1 VSHPENTAGQ
11 GGVAF
16 AHIDESTLSPE
27 QLEALQWRREVYKGD
42 TMRQLTL
49 RAVVT
54 GMLLGSI
61 VSITNIYVSLKTTW
75 SIGATITAA
84 IVAFAIFKGLEKVSA
99 RVRNKPYT
107 VLENYMMASTA
118 CSAGY
123 MNAAG
128 LGAAIPALYMIV
140 PDVQFSWWQ
149 LMLWLWAVAVMGL
162 FMAGP
167 LKRRL
172 INIEKLPFPTGTAA
186 AETIMSLHATGEGAM
201 RKAKVL
207 LIALATSGLIAFWSE
222 FLSRITLFFGKA
234 ADLADDASLKV
245 WGMTQDGWNR
255 FLYPDTLA
263 LWWGPAAKSLLERTA
278 IGWNATPLYLA
289 FGGIIGMRVG
299 LALLIGSIFFFGV
312 LPASFEDDIVRLH
325 NQVHSPEDRT
335 PKEVG
340 RLAPQVEVIHP
351 QRGSLLPAY
360 LSSVYLNT
368 RATAEQR
375 RQVLDAVKKSGNG
388 PDLKANLELL
398 GATEIVLFAGTE
410 DEKTETLLVPAG
422 KVLGYKGIVAWAL
435 WPSTALM
442 VAAGLTAFL
451 LQWQTIL
458 RALGG
463 FVGGFTGRKKAKEF
477 DPLADIE
484 TPAWWF
490 WAGVGSAGLLCVIL
504 GRSIF
509 GIEYHMGVF
518 AVLLTFVLAI
528 VAARATGETDVNP
541 VGAMG
546 KITQLSV
553 AAIPHTNTLVSP
565 LQTNLMTASI
575 TAGAATHSSE
585 LLQDLKAGYILG
597 GNARKQTIAQF
608 FGTFAGVIACVPVF
622 QVLIR
627 QTDAN
632 GNPLLGS
639 DALPAP
645 AALVWKGVA
654 ELLDK
659 GFATLPDSAKWG
671 MAIGAAAGVII
682 TVMQKYCPKKVT
694 FWLPSPIGLAV
705 AGVVP
710 ANNSIM
716 MFLGAL
722 LVWWWRRRKQEQAD
736 TYSVSIASGLIAGNA
751 LVSVLVI
758 LIAALVVAM
767 K

>member
-1 VSHPENTAGQ
+1 MSDPENTAGK
-11 GGVAF
+11 GAVAF

-27 QLEALQWRREVYKGD
+27 QLEALQWRREVYRGD

-84 IVAFAIFKGLEKVSA
+84 IVAYAIFKGLEKVSA

-128 LGAAIPALYMIV
+128 LGAAIPALYMIA
-140 PDVQFSWWQ
+140 PEVQFTWWQ

-186 AETIMSLHATGEGAM
+186 AETIKSLHATGEGAL

-207 LIALATSGLIAFWSE
+207 LIAMATSGLIAFWSE

-234 ADLADDASLKV
+234 ADLADDTSLKV
-245 WGMTQDGWNR
+245 WGMTQDAWNR
-255 FLYPDTLA
+255 FLYPDALA

-312 LPASFEDDIVRLH
+312 LPASFEDDIVKLH

-335 PKEVG
+335 AKEIG

-351 QRGSLLPAY
+351 ERDSLLPAY
-360 LSSVYLNT
+360 LTSVYLNT
-368 RATAEQR
+368 RATPEQR
-375 RQVLDAVKKSGNG
+375 RQVLDAVKNG
-388 PDLKANLELL
+388 RDEEMAAL

-410 DEKTETLLVPAG
+410 DEKTEPLLVPGG
-422 KVLGYKGIVAWAL
+422 KVLGYKGVVAWAL

-451 LQWQTIL
+451 LQWKTIL

-463 FVGGFTGRKKAKEF
+463 FLGGLTGRKKEKEF

-484 TPAWWF
+484 TPGWWF
-490 WAGVGSAGLLCVIL
+490 WAGVGSAGLLSVIL
-504 GRSIF
+504 AKTIF
-509 GIEYHMGVF
+509 GIEYHMAVF
-518 AVLLTFVLAI
+518 AVLLTFMLAV

-627 QTDAN
+627 QTDTN
-632 GNPLLGS
+632 GNLLLGS

-654 ELLDK
+654 ELLEK

-682 TVMQKYCPKKVT
+682 TVMQKYCPKKVA

-722 LVWWWRRRKQEQAD
+722 IVWWWRRRKQEQAD
-736 TYSVSIASGLIAGNA
+736 TYSVPVASGLIAGNA

>member
-1 VSHPENTAGQ
+1 MNDPENTPTN
-11 GGVAF
+11 GGIAF
-16 AHIDESTLSPE
+16 PDIDESTLSPE

-42 TMRQLTL
+42 KMRQLTL
-49 RAVVT
+49 RAVLT
-54 GMLLGSI
+54 GMALGSI

-75 SIGATITAA
+75 SIGATITTA
-84 IVAFAIFKGLEKVSA
+84 IVAYAIFKGLEKVSA

-128 LGAAIPALYMIV
+128 LGAAIPALYMIN
-140 PDVQFSWWQ
+140 PDVQFAWWQ

-186 AETIMSLHATGEGAM
+186 AETLKSLHATGKDAM
-201 RKAKVL
+201 RKANML
-207 LIALATSGLIAFWSE
+207 LLAMTVSGVIAFWRE
-222 FLSRITLFFGKA
+222 FLSRITVFFAKA
-234 ADLADDASLKV
+234 SSAVDGAAVTV
-245 WGMTQDGWNR
+245 WGKTQEAWDSY
-255 FLYPDTLA
+255 LYPDSVA
-263 LWWGPAAKSLLERTA
+263 LWWGAAAKSILTRTG

-289 FGGIIGMRVG
+289 FGGIIGIRVG

-312 LPASFEDDIVRLH
+312 MPCYFEADMVQLH
-325 NQVHSPEDRT
+325 NQINSTEGRT
-335 PKEVG
+335 PKEISK
-340 RLAPQVEVIHP
+340 LAPTVESIHP
-351 QRGSLLPAY
+351 EKTSMLPEY
-360 LSSVYLNT
+360 LSTVYVNQ
-368 RATAEQR
+368 RASDQQRQQITNAIEQN
-375 RQVLDAVKKSGNG
+375 DE
-388 PDLKANLELL
+388 KALAQL
-398 GATEIVLFAGTE
+398 GGTQIVLFAGT
-410 DEKTETLLVPAG
+410 DHKKTETLIVPAN
-422 KVLGYKGIVAWAL
+422 KILGYRGIVGWAL

-442 VAAGLTAFL
+442 VAAGLTSFL
-451 LQWQTIL
+451 LQWKTIV
-458 RALGG
+458 RAFGGFLGG
-463 FVGGFTGRKKAKEF
+463 MTGRRKEKEF

-490 WAGVGSAGLLCVIL
+490 WAGVGSAGLLSIIL
-504 GRSIF
+504 ANTIF
-509 GIEYHMGVF
+509 GIAYHMGVF
-518 AVLLTFVLAI
+518 AVVLTFLLAI

-553 AAIPHTNTLVSP
+553 AGIPTLSTAINP

-585 LLQDLKAGYILG
+585 LLQDLKAGYLLG

-622 QVLIR
+622 QVLVK
-627 QTDAN
+627 QTDSK
-632 GNPLLGS
+632 GNLLLGS
-639 DALPAP
+639 DDLPAP

-654 ELLDK
+654 ELLEK

-671 MAIGAAAGVII
+671 MAIGLVIGVIL
-682 TVMQKYCPKKVT
+682 TVMQTYCPKKIT
-694 FWLPSPIGLAV
+694 FWLPSAIGLAV

-722 LVWWWRRRKQEQAD
+722 LVWLWKLKKQEQAE
-736 TYSVSIASGLIAGNA
+736 TYRVPIASGLIAGSS
-751 LVSVLVI
+751 LVSVMVI
-758 LIAALVVAM
+758 LLAALVVALQ
-767 K
+767 

>member
-1 VSHPENTAGQ
+1 MSDTENTAGNDE
-11 GGVAF
+11 VAF
-16 AHIDESTLSPE
+16 PDIDESTLSPE
-27 QLEALQWRREVYKGD
+27 QLDALKWRREVYRGD
-42 TMRQLTL
+42 KMRQLTF
-49 RAVVT
+49 RAVLT
-54 GMLLGSI
+54 GMLLGSV

-84 IVAFAIFKGLEKVSA
+84 IVAYAIFKVLEKVSA

-140 PDVQFSWWQ
+140 PDVQFTWWQ

-167 LKRRL
+167 LKRQM
-172 INIEKLPFPTGTAA
+172 INVEKLPFPTGTAA
-186 AETIMSLHATGEGAM
+186 AETIRSLHATGKGAM

-207 LIALATSGLIAFWSE
+207 LIAMIVSGLIAFWRE
-222 FLSRITLFFGKA
+222 FLSRITVFFGKA
-234 ADLADDASLKV
+234 AEVADGASLKV
-245 WGMTQDGWNR
+245 WGMTQEVWNK

-289 FGGIIGMRVG
+289 FGGIIGIRVG
-299 LALLIGSIFFFGV
+299 IALLLGSILFFGV
-312 LPASFEDDIVRLH
+312 LPASFEDDIVQLH
-325 NQVHSPEDRT
+325 NQVNSPEGRT
-335 PKEVG
+335 PKEIAK
-340 RLAPQVEVIHP
+340 LKPTVEVIHP
-351 QRGSLLPAY
+351 EKASLLPAY
-360 LSSVYLNT
+360 LSTVYINT

-375 RQVLDAVKKSGNG
+375 QQVIDAVKKGGS
-388 PDLKANLELL
+388 DQDDEKALEEL
-398 GATEIVLFAGTE
+398 GKTEIVLFAGTAN
-410 DEKTETLLVPAG
+410 EKTETLMVPG
-422 KVLGYKGIVAWAL
+422 KKVLGYKGIVAWAL

-442 VAAGLTAFL
+442 VAAGLTSFL
-451 LQWQTIL
+451 LQWRTIM
-458 RALGG
+458 RAFGGFLGG
-463 FVGGFTGRKKAKEF
+463 LTGRKKEF

-484 TPAWWF
+484 TPGWWF
-490 WAGVGSAGLLCVIL
+490 WAGVGSAGLLCIIL
-504 GRSIF
+504 AKTIF

-518 AVLLTFVLAI
+518 AVLLTFLLAI

-553 AAIPHTNTLVSP
+553 AAIPTVNTAVNP

-585 LLQDLKAGYILG
+585 LLQDLKAGYLLG

-622 QVLIR
+622 QVLIK
-627 QTDAN
+627 QTDAQ

-639 DALPAP
+639 DELPAP

-654 ELLDK
+654 ELLEK

-671 MAIGAAAGVII
+671 MAIGLAAGVII
-682 TVMQKYCPKKVT
+682 TVMQKYCSKKIT

-722 LVWWWRRRKQEQAD
+722 IVWAWRRKKKDQAE
-736 TYSVSIASGLIAGNA
+736 TYSVPVASGLIAGSA

-758 LIAALVVAM
+758 LLAALVVAL

>member
-1 VSHPENTAGQ
+1 MSNTENPAANDE
-11 GGVAF
+11 VAF
-16 AHIDESTLSPE
+16 AHIDESTLSSE
-27 QLEALQWRREVYKGD
+27 QLEALKWRREVYMGD
-42 TMRQLTL
+42 KMRQLTL
-49 RAVVT
+49 RAVFT

-61 VSITNIYVSLKTTW
+61 VSVTNIYVSLKTTW

-84 IVAFAIFKGLEKVSA
+84 IVAYAIFKGLEKVSA

-128 LGAAIPALYMIV
+128 LGAAIPALYMIM
-140 PDVQFSWWQ
+140 PDVQFTWWQ

-172 INIEKLPFPTGTAA
+172 INVEKLAFPTGTAA
-186 AETIMSLHATGEGAM
+186 AETIRSLHATGKGAM

-207 LIALATSGLIAFWSE
+207 LFAMVASGLIAFWRE
-222 FLSRITLFFGKA
+222 FLSRITIFFGKA
-234 ADLADDASLKV
+234 SDAANEASLQV
-245 WGMTQDGWNR
+245 WGMTQGTWNK
-255 FLYPDTLA
+255 FLYPDTLP
-263 LWWGPAAKSLLERTA
+263 LWLGTSAKALLERTA

-289 FGGIIGMRVG
+289 FGGIIGIRVG
-299 LALLIGSIFFFGV
+299 LALLIGAILFFGV
-312 LPASFEDDIVRLH
+312 MPASFEGDMVKLH
-325 NQVHSPEDRT
+325 NQVNSTENRT
-335 PKEVG
+335 PEEIA
-340 RLAPQVEVIHP
+340 RLKPTVEVLHP
-351 QRGSLLPAY
+351 EKDSLLPDY

-368 RATAEQR
+368 RATPEQR
-375 RQVLDAVKKSGNG
+375 RQVTDLIASAGTN
-388 PDLKANLELL
+388 PDYETQLEEL
-398 GATEIVLFAGTE
+398 GGTEIVLFAGTP
-410 DEKTETLLVPAG
+410 DEMTETLIVPG
-422 KVLGYKGIVAWAL
+422 DKVLGYKGIVAWAL

-442 VAAGLTAFL
+442 VAAGLTAFV
-451 LQWQTIL
+451 LQWKTIM
-458 RALGG
+458 RAFGGFLGG
-463 FVGGFTGRKKAKEF
+463 LTGRKKEKEF
-477 DPLADIE
+477 DALADIE
-484 TPAWWF
+484 TPGWWF
-490 WAGVGSAGLLCVIL
+490 WVGTGSAGLLSIIL
-504 GRSIF
+504 AKTIF
-509 GIEYHMGVF
+509 GIDYHMGVF
-518 AVLLTFVLAI
+518 AVLLTFLLAI

-553 AAIPHTNTLVSP
+553 AAIPHSTAVSP

-622 QVLIR
+622 QVLVK

-632 GNPLLGS
+632 GNLLLGS
-639 DALPAP
+639 DELPAP

-654 ELLDK
+654 ELLEQ

-671 MAIGAAAGVII
+671 MAIGLALGVII

-722 LVWWWRRRKQEQAD
+722 LVWYWRRRKKAQAD
-736 TYSVSIASGLIAGNA
+736 TYSVPVASGLIAGNA
-751 LVSVLVI
+751 LVSVLII
-758 LIAALVVAM
+758 LLAALVVAM

>member
-1 VSHPENTAGQ
+1 MSDPENTAGK
-11 GGVAF
+11 GAVAF

-27 QLEALQWRREVYKGD
+27 QLEALQWRREVYRGD

-84 IVAFAIFKGLEKVSA
+84 IVAYAIFKGLEKVSA

-128 LGAAIPALYMIV
+128 LGAAIPALYMIA
-140 PDVQFSWWQ
+140 PDVQFTWWQ

-186 AETIMSLHATGEGAM
+186 AETIRSLHATGEGSL

-207 LIALATSGLIAFWSE
+207 LIAMATSGLIAFWSE

-234 ADLADDASLKV
+234 ADLADDTSLKV
-245 WGMTQDGWNR
+245 WGMTQDAWNR
-255 FLYPDTLA
+255 FLYPDALA

-312 LPASFEDDIVRLH
+312 LPASFEDDIVKLH

-335 PKEVG
+335 AKEIG

-351 QRGSLLPAY
+351 ERDSLLPAY
-360 LSSVYLNT
+360 LTSVYLNT
-368 RATAEQR
+368 RATPEQR
-375 RQVLDAVKKSGNG
+375 RQVLDAVKNG
-388 PDLKANLELL
+388 RDEEMAAL

-410 DEKTETLLVPAG
+410 DEKTEPLLVPGG
-422 KVLGYKGIVAWAL
+422 KVLGYKGVVAWAL

-451 LQWQTIL
+451 LQWKTIL

-463 FVGGFTGRKKAKEF
+463 FLGGLTGRKKEKEF

-484 TPAWWF
+484 TPGWWF
-490 WAGVGSAGLLCVIL
+490 WAGVGSAGLLSVIL
-504 GRSIF
+504 AKTIF
-509 GIEYHMGVF
+509 GIEYHMAVF
-518 AVLLTFVLAI
+518 AVLLTFMLAV

-627 QTDAN
+627 QTDTN
-632 GNPLLGS
+632 GNLLLGS

-654 ELLDK
+654 ELLEK

-682 TVMQKYCPKKVT
+682 TVMQKYCPKKVA

-722 LVWWWRRRKQEQAD
+722 IVWWWRRRKQEQAD
-736 TYSVSIASGLIAGNA
+736 TYSVPVASGLIAGNA

>member
-1 VSHPENTAGQ
+1 VNDIQDTAGK
-11 GGVAF
+11 GEIAF
-16 AHIDESTLSPE
+16 PHIDESTLSPE

-42 TMRQLTL
+42 KMRQLTL

-84 IVAFAIFKGLEKVSA
+84 IVAYAIFKGLEKVSA

-140 PDVQFSWWQ
+140 PDVHFTWWQ

-186 AETIMSLHATGEGAM
+186 AETIRSLHATGEGAM

-207 LIALATSGLIAFWSE
+207 LIAMTASGLIAFWRE
-222 FLSRITLFFGKA
+222 FLSRITIFFGKA
-234 ADLADDASLKV
+234 AEVADGASLKV
-245 WGMTQDGWNR
+245 WGMTQETWDR

-289 FGGIIGMRVG
+289 FGGIIGIRVG

-312 LPASFEDDIVRLH
+312 MPASFEDDIVQLH
-325 NQVHSPEDRT
+325 NQVNSPEGRT
-335 PKEVG
+335 PKDIAK
-340 RLAPQVEVIHP
+340 LAPQVEVIHP
-351 QRGSLLPAY
+351 EQASLLPAY

-375 RQVLDAVKKSGNG
+375 RQIIDAVKSGG
-388 PDLKANLELL
+388 SAPDSRQVLDEL
-398 GATEIVLFAGTE
+398 GRTEIVLFAGTE
-410 DEKTETLLVPAG
+410 DEKTETLIVPGG
-422 KVLGYKGIVAWAL
+422 KVLGYRGIVAWAL

-451 LQWQTIL
+451 LQWKTIV

-463 FVGGFTGRKKAKEF
+463 FLGGLTGRKKEKEF

-490 WAGVGSAGLLCVIL
+490 WAGVGSAGLLSVIL
-504 GRSIF
+504 GHAIF

-518 AVLLTFVLAI
+518 AILLTFLLAI

-553 AAIPHTNTLVSP
+553 AAIPTFNTAVNP

-627 QTDAN
+627 QTDSK
-632 GNPLLGS
+632 GNLLLGS
-639 DALPAP
+639 DELPAP

-654 ELLDK
+654 ELLEK

-671 MAIGAAAGVII
+671 MAIGLAAGVII
-682 TVMQKYCPKKVT
+682 TVMQKYCPKKVS

-722 LVWWWRRRKQEQAD
+722 LVWAWNRRKKEQAE
-736 TYSVSIASGLIAGNA
+736 TYSVSVASGLIAGNA

-758 LIAALVVAM
+758 LLAALVVALH
-767 K
+767 

>member
-1 VSHPENTAGQ
+1 MNDPENTTDK
-11 GGVAF
+11 GGIAF
-16 AHIDESTLSPE
+16 PEIDESTLSPE
-27 QLEALQWRREVYKGD
+27 QLEALQWRREVYMGD
-42 TMRQLTL
+42 RMRQLTL

-84 IVAFAIFKGLEKVSA
+84 IVAYAIFKGLEKVSA

-128 LGAAIPALYMIV
+128 LGAAIPALYMIA
-140 PDVQFSWWQ
+140 PDVQFTWWQ

-186 AETIMSLHATGEGAM
+186 AETIKSLHATGTGAM

-207 LIALATSGLIAFWSE
+207 LVAMVTSGLIAFWCE
-222 FLSRITLFFGKA
+222 FVSRITLFFGKA
-234 ADLADDASLKV
+234 ADAVDGASLKV
-245 WGMTQDGWNR
+245 WGMTQDTWNR
-255 FLYPDTLA
+255 FLYPDTVA

-312 LPASFEDDIVRLH
+312 LPCSFEDDMVKLH
-325 NQVHSPEDRT
+325 NQVNATENRGPE
-335 PKEVG
+335 EIG
-340 RLAPQVEVIHP
+340 RLKPTVEVLHP
-351 QRGSLLPAY
+351 DRASLLPDY

-368 RATAEQR
+368 RATPEQR
-375 RQVLDAVKKSGNG
+375 RQVVDLMANAGGN
-388 PDLKANLELL
+388 PDYETALAEL
-398 GATEIVLFAGTE
+398 GGTEIVLFAGTP
-410 DEKTETLLVPAG
+410 DEKTEPLIVPG
-422 KVLGYKGIVAWAL
+422 SQVLGYKGVVAWAL

-442 VAAGLTAFL
+442 VAAGLTAFV
-451 LQWQTIL
+451 LQWKTITQ
-458 RALGG
+458 ALGG
-463 FVGGFTGRKKAKEF
+463 FLGGLTGRKKEKEF
-477 DPLADIE
+477 DALADIE
-484 TPAWWF
+484 TPGWWF
-490 WAGVGSAGLLCVIL
+490 WVGTGSAGLLSVIL
-504 GRSIF
+504 AKAIF
-509 GIEYHMGVF
+509 GIDYHMGVF
-518 AVLLTFVLAI
+518 AVVLTFLLAI

-553 AAIPHTNTLVSP
+553 AAIPHSTAVSP

-622 QVLIR
+622 QVLVR
-627 QTDAN
+627 QTDAD
-632 GNPLLGS
+632 GNLLLGS
-639 DALPAP
+639 DDLPAP

-654 ELLDK
+654 ELLEK

-671 MAIGAAAGVII
+671 MAIGLVAGVII
-682 TVMQKYCPKKVT
+682 TVLQKHGPKKLA

-722 LVWWWRRRKQEQAD
+722 LVWLWRRRKQEQAD
-736 TYSVSIASGLIAGNA
+736 TYSIPIASGLIAGNA
-751 LVSVLVI
+751 LISVLVI
-758 LIAALVVAM
+758 LLAALVVAM
-767 K
+767 R